1 MVVDHQSHN
10 MIKNFLYI
18 ISFCLLTQ
26 LSFAAGDSSSDS
38 GSDNYLDKYKAAKN
52 LVKRGKK
59 LESKGKNE
67 KALKLYD
74 SAYKKLLEANKIESR
89 NPDILNY
96 LGFTLRKAGMYEQAE
111 KYYLQ
116 GLEIKPDHNGI
127 NEYLGELYV
136 KTQRIDLAK
145 ERLAVLKDCNCEEY
159 KELEEIINNN

>member
-1 MVVDHQSHN
+1 MVVDHQLRN
-10 MIKNFLYI
+10 MIKKFI
-18 ISFCLLTQ
+18 FTIAFCLFTQ
-26 LSFAAGDSSSDS
+26 VSFAAGDNSSD
-38 GSDNYLDKYKAAKN
+38 SDNYLDQYKTAKN

-59 LESKGKNE
+59 LESKGKND

-74 SAYKKLLEANKIESR
+74 SAYKKLLEANKLESR

-96 LGFTLRKAGMYEQAE
+96 LGFTLRKAGKYEQAE

-136 KTQRIDLAK
+136 KTQRIDLAR

-159 KELEEIINNN
+159 KELEEIIKNN

>member
-1 MVVDHQSHN
+1 MS
-10 MIKNFLYI
+10 KNIVFI
-18 ISFCLLTQ
+18 V
-26 LSFAAGDSSSDS
+26 
-38 GSDNYLDKYKAAKN
+38 N
-52 LVKRGKK
+52 LP
-59 LESKGKNE
+59 ESKKQGRSQPYQYAVDSWSTWCDNNNCE
-67 KALKLYD
+67 LFVLTERIYPESYMNANWHKLFIFQ
-74 SAYKKLLEANKIESR
+74 LLEANKIESR

>member
-1 MVVDHQSHN
+1 MVDHQLRN
-10 MIKNFLYI
+10 MIKKFI
-18 ISFCLLTQ
+18 FTIAFCLFTQ
-26 LSFAAGDSSSDS
+26 VSFAAGDNSSD
-38 GSDNYLDKYKAAKN
+38 SDNYLDQYKTAKN

-59 LESKGKNE
+59 LESKGKND

-74 SAYKKLLEANKIESR
+74 SAYKKLLEANKLESR

-96 LGFTLRKAGMYEQAE
+96 LGFTLRKAGKYEQAE

-136 KTQRIDLAK
+136 QTQRMDLAK

-159 KELEEIINNN
+159 KELEEIIKNN